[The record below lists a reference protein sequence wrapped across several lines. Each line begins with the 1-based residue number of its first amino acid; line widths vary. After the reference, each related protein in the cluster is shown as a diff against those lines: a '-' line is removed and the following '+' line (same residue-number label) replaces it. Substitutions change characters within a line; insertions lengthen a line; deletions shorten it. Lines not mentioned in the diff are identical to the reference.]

1 MISKKKLR
9 SKPFVKI
16 PNHFEEQLLESMKA
30 KGLRGQELLDS
41 FEQAKSNIGWTL
53 FRRDTDK

>member
-1 MISKKKLR
+1 MISKKKLH
-9 SKPFVKI
+9 SKPFVKT
-16 PNHFEEQLLESMKA
+16 PNHFEGQLLESMTA